1 MEQHL
6 TLGSDSM
13 ENKVRSMNRREV
25 VNEIS
30 SVTNVKDD
38 IVRSILNAFE
48 DIMIRECVMN
58 GKFKFRNGFSVDTHV
73 RKERK
78 QYNVQTGQYI
88 KYPETKVLNISLSP
102 KINNFHRWKQR
113 NEFNE
118 KHGLTIEDWRKMKEE
133 LEEQSKKEKQDK
145 KE

>member
-1 MEQHL
+1 
-6 TLGSDSM
+6 M